1 MTDEKGK
8 LFSTRSMVFMAL
20 FAALICFA
28 APFSI
33 QVGPI
38 PITLATFAIY
48 LAGTV
53 LGAKRGMI
61 AVIVYILLGAVG
73 LPVFSG
79 FTGGFAKLLGP
90 TGGYII
96 GYVPLVIIAGLF
108 AEMKVNKIPRAVTTV
123 IGMIAATAVLYAF
136 GTAWFMILTGKD
148 LLSSLNLCVLP
159 FLPGDSIKIACT
171 AAVAVP
177 LKNKLNNIMFNTVK
191 K

>member
-171 AAVAVP
+171 AAVSVP
-177 LKNKLNNIMFNTVK
+177 LKNKLNHIMFNTVK